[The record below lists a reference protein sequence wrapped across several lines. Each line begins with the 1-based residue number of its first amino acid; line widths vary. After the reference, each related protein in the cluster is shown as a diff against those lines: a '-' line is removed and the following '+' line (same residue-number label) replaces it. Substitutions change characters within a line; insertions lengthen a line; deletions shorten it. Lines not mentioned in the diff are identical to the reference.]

1 MKSITYIA
9 LLACVGLLPALPAN
23 AKEMTAYQ
31 IMKQVDERY
40 NGDTSVADSS
50 MILIDARDR
59 QRVRD
64 LKVYTK
70 DYGDNSKGISF
81 FQSPADI
88 KGTAY
93 LNYDWDAEGKEDDSW
108 LYLPALQKVKRIA
121 AGDKSDPFLGSD
133 FSYADINGLELD
145 WYNYTIINNSDPV
158 DGSDCWVIE
167 VVPKAEFKDKSEETT
182 GYEKSQ
188 TWIRKDNFMSV
199 RGKIWVKRGN
209 KVKYFSASD
218 IRQIDGVWTAMKLQM
233 ITTKNDKRQH
243 ASVFQLHDITYNQ
256 PLGDELF
263 STEAMQRGI

>member
-1 MKSITYIA
+1 MKSIIYMAFITG
-9 LLACVGLLPALPAN
+9 VGLSTVLSATAEEL
-23 AKEMTAYQ
+23 TAYQ
-31 IMKQVDERY
+31 IMKKVDERY
-40 NGDTSVADSS
+40 DGDTSTANSS

-64 LKVYTK
+64 LKIYTK

-81 FQSPADI
+81 FESPADI

-93 LNYDWDAEGKEDDSW
+93 LNYDWDEEGKEDDSW

-145 WYNYTIINNSDPV
+145 WYHYSIINASDPV
-158 DGSDCWVIE
+158 DGADCWVIE
-167 VVPKAEFKDKSEETT
+167 VVPKAEFKDKAEETT

-188 TWIRKDNFMSV
+188 TWIRKDNFISV

-209 KVKYFSASD
+209 KVKYYSASD
-218 IRQIDGVWTAMKLQM
+218 IRQIDGIWTAMKLQM
-233 ITTKNDKRQH
+233 ITTKNDKREH
-243 ASVFQLHDITYNQ
+243 ASIIQYHDITYNE
-256 PLGDELF
+256 PLSDEMF